1 MTDINFLS
9 PPLQTKKHKLN
20 HIKRPMNAFMVWS
33 QLERRKIIAV
43 TPDKHNAEISKELGR
58 RWKNLPDE
66 LRQPYI
72 DEAEKLRVLHQ
83 REYPDYKYKP
93 KKKAKATAAG
103 HPAPHHGDS
112 RARTVAVAICKS
124 RYSRVQP
131 HQQQPQ
137 LQPQPHN
144 KLKLKDWMES
154 GAVKQNKLLLPAS
167 MKPVAAAKPSAA
179 HRPPIQLPTQP
190 VRVIKQA
197 PISIGPSLD
206 LSAGGPLLA
215 TTTQDLMIKHTA
227 IKQQLSQ
234 LLPQAP
240 QPPMCKLEPLPD
252 LIASTQAATAV
263 QPKLPQIIFS
273 QDDTAPSSPPPP
285 LPSPSAATTTTATL
299 LLKIAQPTVTPLQR
313 LPPQPSSATVAADLL
328 PKVPITPEEAAKVAA
343 EAAEA
348 ELSASVRDLAA
359 AAALAKVAVLADE
372 DEDMVAVP
380 PPVTSLFT
388 EADRIADLLESR
400 AGCDGA
406 EESCD
411 VQGGCAGNPS
421 LGGLVDGS
429 CWESGSSSS
438 SGSQFEFSLNTDMLS
453 DIGVSAGLDNLI
465 T

>member
-1 MTDINFLS
+1 M
-9 PPLQTKKHKLN
+9 QTKKHKLN

-72 DEAEKLRVLHQ
+72 DEAEKLRELHQ
-83 REYPDYKYKP
+83 KEYPDYKYKP
-93 KKKAKATAAG
+93 KKKAKGTG
-103 HPAPHHGDS
+103 QPAPLQQGGEPG

-124 RYSRVQP
+124 RYSRVAPQTP
-131 HQQQPQ
+131 QQT
-137 LQPQPHN
+137 H
-144 KLKLKDWMES
+144 KLKLKDWMEG

-167 MKPVAAAKPSAA
+167 MKPVAAKPQAV
-179 HRPPIQLPTQP
+179 QLPTQP
-190 VRVIKQA
+190 VRVIKQEPA
-197 PISIGPSLD
+197 TAAISLGPSLE
-206 LSAGGPLLA
+206 LLTA
-215 TTTQDLMIKHTA
+215 TQDLMIKQQQQQLQQQQQQHRA

-240 QPPMCKLEPLPD
+240 PPTMCKLEPLPD

-273 QDDTAPSSPPPP
+273 QDEAPSSPPPP
-285 LPSPSAATTTTATL
+285 QSPTTATTTTATL
-299 LLKIAQPTVTPLQR
+299 LLKIAQPMTVTPQQR
-313 LPPQPSSATVAADLL
+313 LLQPQPPSTAATAADLL
-328 PKVPITPEEAAKVAA
+328 PKVPIAPEEAAKVAA
-343 EAAEA
+343 AAAAAEA
-348 ELSASVRDLAA
+348 ELLSAA
-359 AAALAKVAVLADE
+359 AAKVAALAGE
-372 DEDMVAVP
+372 DDDAEMVCVP

-400 AGCDGA
+400 GVGEM
-406 EESCD
+406 EEDDKPGS
-411 VQGGCAGNPS
+411 GGNPS
-421 LGGLVDGS
+421 LGGLVDGG

-453 DIGVSAGLDNLI
+453 DIGVSGGLDTLI

>member
-1 MTDINFLS
+1 M
-9 PPLQTKKHKLN
+9 QTKKHKLN

-72 DEAEKLRVLHQ
+72 DEAEKLRELHQ
-83 REYPDYKYKP
+83 KEYPDYKYKP
-93 KKKAKATAAG
+93 KKKAKGTG
-103 HPAPHHGDS
+103 QPAPLQHGEPG

-124 RYSRVQP
+124 RYSRVAPQTP
-131 HQQQPQ
+131 QQT
-137 LQPQPHN
+137 H
-144 KLKLKDWMES
+144 KLKLKDWMEG

-167 MKPVAAAKPSAA
+167 MKPVAAKP
-179 HRPPIQLPTQP
+179 PLQLPTQP
-190 VRVIKQA
+190 VRVIKQEPA
-197 PISIGPSLD
+197 AAISLGPSLE
-206 LSAGGPLLA
+206 LLTA
-215 TTTQDLMIKHTA
+215 TQDLMIKQQQQQQQQRA

-240 QPPMCKLEPLPD
+240 PLTMCKLEPLPD

-273 QDDTAPSSPPPP
+273 QDEAPSSPPPP
-285 LPSPSAATTTTATL
+285 QSPTAATTATL
-299 LLKIAQPTVTPLQR
+299 LLKIAQPVVTPQQR
-313 LPPQPSSATVAADLL
+313 LLPPPPPSTAATPADLL
-328 PKVPITPEEAAKVAA
+328 PKVPIAPEEAAKVAA
-343 EAAEA
+343 AAAAEA
-348 ELSASVRDLAA
+348 ELISAA
-359 AAALAKVAVLADE
+359 AAKVAALAGE
-372 DEDMVAVP
+372 DDDAEMVCVP
-380 PPVTSLFT
+380 PPVTGLFT

-400 AGCDGA
+400 SGCGGVG
-406 EESCD
+406 EEEDDKPS
-411 VQGGCAGNPS
+411 GGNPS

-453 DIGVSAGLDNLI
+453 DIGVSGGLDTLI

>member
-1 MTDINFLS
+1 M
-9 PPLQTKKHKLN
+9 QTKKHKLN

-72 DEAEKLRVLHQ
+72 DEAEKLRLLHQ
-83 REYPDYKYKP
+83 KEYPDYKYKP
-93 KKKAKATAAG
+93 KKKAKVTAGAAG
-103 HPAPHHGDS
+103 QPAPHNSDG

-131 HQQQPQ
+131 QQQ
-137 LQPQPHN
+137 QPHN
-144 KLKLKDWMES
+144 KLKLKDWME
-154 GAVKQNKLLLPAS
+154 GNNAAVKHNKLLLPAS
-167 MKPVAAAKPSAA
+167 MKPVAKPSAA
-179 HRPPIQLPTQP
+179 ARPPIQLPTQP
-190 VRVIKQA
+190 VRVIKQE
-197 PISIGPSLD
+197 PISISAHNLD
-206 LSAGGPLLA
+206 LSAGGSLMA
-215 TTTQDLMIKHTA
+215 TQDLIKQQVA

-234 LLPQAP
+234 LLPMQQQAP
-240 QPPMCKLEPLPD
+240 SQTMCKLEPLPD
-252 LIASTQAATAV
+252 LIASTQLAATAV

-273 QDDTAPSSPPPP
+273 QDDSPSSPQPPP
-285 LPSPSAATTTTATL
+285 LPSSPTSTMAATTL
-299 LLKIAQPTVTPLQR
+299 LLKIAQPLQR
-313 LPPQPSSATVAADLL
+313 PPHASPAQTAADLL

-343 EAAEA
+343 KAAEV
-348 ELSASVRDLAA
+348 ELSAA
-359 AAALAKVAVLADE
+359 AAAAAAKVAVLADE
-372 DEDMVAVP
+372 DVEMVPFSEEP
-380 PPVTSLFT
+380 PSLT
-388 EADRIADLLESR
+388 YIDRIADLLESKMV
-400 AGCDGA
+400 G
-406 EESCD
+406 D
-411 VQGGCAGNPS
+411 VDDDDRRTGAGNPS